1 MSTIDWIVLFG
12 TLVLIVAYGVY
23 KSRGAQSM
31 ESYLKGNDKTKWWAI
46 GLSIM
51 ATQASAITFLSTP
64 GQAYTDG
71 MRFIQFYF
79 GLPLAMIIISVFFL
93 PLYYRAKVYTAY
105 EFLESR
111 FDLKTRMLAA
121 FIFLIQRGL
130 AAGITIYAPAI
141 ILSTLLGWSLQIT
154 TIVIGLL
161 VIIYT
166 VSGGTEAVT
175 QTQKQQMAVMMGGMI
190 VAGILVIQALPQG
203 VGVTDALHVAGKM
216 GKLNVVNFEFDLS
229 DRYNFWSGIT
239 GAVFLFLSYFGTDQS
254 QVQRYL
260 SGRSLAESRLGLM
273 MNGLLKVP
281 MQFVILLIG
290 VLVFVYYQYNQPPIF
305 FNEAVR
311 EEISLD
317 AEYGED
323 FQAFEEE
330 YQTVFKEKKA
340 LVGVLNEAVKSG
352 DETEIAEAQAD
363 LNQLQ
368 ADADAIREN
377 AKTLI
382 GEALPDRETN
392 DKDYIFMNFVMSTMP
407 VGVIGLLFAVIFS
420 AAMSSTSSEL
430 NALGSTTLI
439 DFYKRRI
446 NPNGTDQHYLR
457 YSKLFTLMWGVIAII
472 FASALSLFENLIQ
485 AVNLIG
491 SLFYPIILGIFI
503 VAFFFKSIRSN
514 SVFVAAIIG
523 QAIVIFVHYL
533 NTIDAAGPLTMGFL
547 WYNAFGCIM
556 VVIIS
561 FILNAIFRNGQS
573 TVIKS

>member
-154 TIVIGLL
+154 TIVIGVL

-472 FASALSLFENLIQ
+472 FASTLSLFENLIQ

>member
-154 TIVIGLL
+154 TIVIGVL

-472 FASALSLFENLIQ
+472 FASTLSLFENLIQ

-503 VAFFFKSIRSN
+503 VAFFFKSINSN
-514 SVFVAAIIG
+514 AVFVAAIIG

>member
-154 TIVIGLL
+154 TIVIGVL

-317 AEYGED
+317 TEYGED

-382 GEALPDRETN
+382 GKALPDRETN

-457 YSKLFTLMWGVIAII
+457 YSKLFTLMWGLIAII
-472 FASALSLFENLIQ
+472 FASTLSLFENLIQ

-514 SVFVAAIIG
+514 AVFVAAIIG

-561 FILNAIFRNGQS
+561 FILNGIFRNGQS

>member
-1 MSTIDWIVLFG
+1 MSSIDWIVLFG
-12 TLVLIVAYGVY
+12 TLILIVAYGVY
-23 KSRGAQSM
+23 KSRGAKNM
-31 ESYLKGNDKTKWWAI
+31 DSYLKGNDQTKWWAI

-71 MRFIQFYF
+71 MRFIQFYL
-79 GLPLAMIIISVFFL
+79 GLPVAMIIISIFFL
-93 PLYYRAKVYTAY
+93 PLYYKAKVYTAY

-111 FDLKTRMLAA
+111 FDVKTRMLAA

-141 ILSTLLGWSLQIT
+141 ILSSLLGWSLQIT
-154 TIVIGLL
+154 CIIIGVL

-190 VAGILVIQALPQG
+190 VAGILVIRALPES
-203 VGVTDALHVAGKM
+203 VGLTDALHVAGKM
-216 GKLNVVNFEFDLS
+216 GKLNVINFEFDLS
-229 DRYNFWSGIT
+229 DRYNFWSGMT

-260 SGRSLAESRLGLM
+260 SGKSLAESRLGLM

-281 MQFVILLIG
+281 MQFIILLIG
-290 VLVFVYYQYNQPPIF
+290 ALVFVYYQYNQPPIF
-305 FNEAVR
+305 FNETIR
-311 EEISLD
+311 TEIAAD
-317 AEYGED
+317 PEYGED
-323 FQAFEEE
+323 FKSFEAE
-330 YQTVFKEKKA
+330 YQDIFQEKRQM
-340 LVGVLNEAVKSG
+340 VTDLNSAVNSG
-352 DETEIAEAQAD
+352 DPTQIEIAKHELNRLQGDSDELRNKAKELIEEAM
-363 LNQLQ
+363 
-368 ADADAIREN
+368 
-377 AKTLI
+377 
-382 GEALPDRETN
+382 PDRETN

-407 VGVIGLLFAVIFS
+407 IGIVGLLFAVIFS

-439 DFYKRRI
+439 DFYKRKV
-446 NPNGTDQHYLR
+446 NPSASDDHYLK
-457 YSKLFTLMWGVIAII
+457 YSKLFTLMWGIIAII
-472 FASALSLFENLIQ
+472 FASTLSLFENLIQ

-503 VAFFFKSIRSN
+503 VAFFFKSIKSN
-514 SVFVAAIIG
+514 AVFISAIIS
-523 QAIVIFVHYL
+523 QAVVIYVHYL

-547 WYNAFGCIM
+547 WYNAFGCVL
-556 VVIIS
+556 VVL
-561 FILNAIFRNGQS
+561 FGFVLNLFLN
-573 TVIKS
+573 KD